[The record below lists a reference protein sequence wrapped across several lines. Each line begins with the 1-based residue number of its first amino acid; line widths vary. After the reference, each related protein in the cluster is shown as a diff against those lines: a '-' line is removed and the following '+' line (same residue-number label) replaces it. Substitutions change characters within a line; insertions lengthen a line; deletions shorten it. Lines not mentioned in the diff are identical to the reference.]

1 MIKKCIT
8 TILLIVIVGLLLISS
23 WKYTSNKIRIFPD
36 TIGSQGVEIQKRD
49 GYKINFFNKPYFN
62 HPYEMIETDIGYDL
76 IIHFVEE

>member
-8 TILLIVIVGLLLISS
+8 TILLVVIVGLLLISS

-49 GYKINFFNKPYFN
+49 GYKIDLH
-62 HPYEMIETDIGYDL
+62 HPYEMVETEEGYDL

>member
-8 TILLIVIVGLLLISS
+8 TILLVVIVGLLLISS

-49 GYKINFFNKPYFN
+49 GYKINFN

>member
-49 GYKINFFNKPYFN
+49 GYKINFN
-62 HPYEMIETDIGYDL
+62 HPYEMVETEEGYDL

>member
-36 TIGSQGVEIQKRD
+36 AIGSQGVEIQKRD
-49 GYKINFFNKPYFN
+49 GYKIDL
-62 HPYEMIETDIGYDL
+62 HHLYEMVETEEGYDL

>member
-8 TILLIVIVGLLLISS
+8 TILLVAIVGLLLISS

-36 TIGSQGVEIQKRD
+36 TIGSQGVEIQKRY
-49 GYKINFFNKPYFN
+49 GYKIDLY
-62 HPYEMIETDIGYDL
+62 HPYEMVETEEGYDL

>member
-36 TIGSQGVEIQKRD
+36 AIGSQGVEIQKRD
-49 GYKINFFNKPYFN
+49 GYKIDLH
-62 HPYEMIETDIGYDL
+62 HPYEMVETEEGYDL

>member
-8 TILLIVIVGLLLISS
+8 TILLVVIVGLLLISS

-36 TIGSQGVEIQKRD
+36 IIGSQGVEIQKRD
-49 GYKINFFNKPYFN
+49 GYKIDLH
-62 HPYEMIETDIGYDL
+62 HPYEMVETEEGYDL

>member
-8 TILLIVIVGLLLISS
+8 TILLVVIVGLLLISS

-49 GYKINFFNKPYFN
+49 GYKINFN
-62 HPYEMIETDIGYDL
+62 HPYEMVETEEGYDL